1 MLRSMGP
8 GTRWVMEFGGGWI
21 PMTLHKHFFVSLSG
35 LYIGWGWGS
44 AVLELQTLGCM
55 HIYSCGH
62 TVFLHQQL
70 LRHVLL
76 KAKEA
81 KSHKHI

>member
-1 MLRSMGP
+1 MLRNKPPQSS
-8 GTRWVMEFGGGWI
+8 GTFN
-21 PMTLHKHFFVSLSG
+21 KHFFVSLSG
-35 LYIGWGWGS
+35 PYIGWGCGS
-44 AVLELQTLGCM
+44 AVLEPQALGCIP
-55 HIYSCGH
+55 IYPCGH

-81 KSHKHI
+81 KLHKHM